1 MEDKFQKHKMQG
13 LADRDIT
20 GVDDFQRDILAQN
33 KFDLMNPKIKPKV
46 ASLSTTM
53 GLELNESNMLAEVNL
68 GKIKIKKENEI
79 FLSEVD
85 PNNIPE
91 YYNIVFDYQKQMSLV
106 GRKIQNP
113 AGQGGGEE
121 ERGEMKISTR
131 KAFEEKTQK
140 QISEQIIGVGMDPF
154 VNPRLAWKQILL
166 ALAVTFV
173 LSMPVIETMVQM
185 DQCLDS
191 IRQIESERMI
201 QLSKIKRQ
209 ALGGAIL
216 SNPDMRLIE

>member
-1 MEDKFQKHKMQG
+1 MQG

-106 GRKIQNP
+106 GRKI
-113 AGQGGGEE
+113 
-121 ERGEMKISTR
+121 
-131 KAFEEKTQK
+131 
-140 QISEQIIGVGMDPF
+140 
-154 VNPRLAWKQILL
+154 
-166 ALAVTFV
+166 
-173 LSMPVIETMVQM
+173 
-185 DQCLDS
+185 
-191 IRQIESERMI
+191 
-201 QLSKIKRQ
+201 
-209 ALGGAIL
+209 
-216 SNPDMRLIE
+216 